1 MVRDGSYNSTDT
13 NNDYWFI
20 NHLKNSFGL
29 TIKGIWLDDVAS
41 SSQLYRLLTSN

>member
-29 TIKGIWLDDVAS
+29 TIKVIWSSDIAS
-41 SSQLYRLLTSN
+41 NSQLNEL